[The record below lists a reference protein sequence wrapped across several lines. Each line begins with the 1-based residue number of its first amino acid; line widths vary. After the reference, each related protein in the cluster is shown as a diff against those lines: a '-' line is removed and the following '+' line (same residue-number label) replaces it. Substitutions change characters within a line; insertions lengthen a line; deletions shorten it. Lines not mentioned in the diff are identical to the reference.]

1 MSEQLQPKT
10 IGILKTPN
18 DPRVCLLPK
27 EVKRLAGELNLNIL
41 FEPGLGS
48 TLQIEDEEYIQA
60 GATSQSREFI
70 FKNSDTIVSI
80 NHTFSDEDEIK
91 QGCCFIGI
99 FNPLFHDTKLA
110 IYKKH
115 GATVY
120 SLDLLPRTTLAQSMD
135 VLSSMASLAG
145 YRAVIK
151 ASEIYDGVFPM
162 FTTAAGTLTPVKVLV
177 LGAGV
182 AGLQAIATARRL
194 GAMVE
199 AFDVRKSAGEEVRSL
214 GATFI
219 EVEGYTESAN
229 AGGYAVEQSEEYQ
242 KKQKELIHNHI
253 QSSNIVISTANI
265 PGRKAPLLIETRSVE
280 AMQPGSVI
288 IDLAAEQGGNCEL
301 SKNKEVVL
309 HHGVTILGN
318 SSLSAEIPAAASK
331 LLSNNFFSF
340 LKYKQKAETQTNDPL
355 LTGSQILNEGE
366 WTHPHFNKNL
376 QPA

>member
-10 IGILKTPN
+10 IGILKTEN

-27 EVKRLAGELNLNIL
+27 EVKRLTQELKINIL

-48 TLQIEDEEYIQA
+48 SLQITDEEYKQA
-60 GATSQSREFI
+60 GAQCYARELI
-70 FKNSDTIVSI
+70 FKNADTIVSI
-80 NHTFSDEDEIK
+80 NHTFSEVEMK
-91 QGCCFIGI
+91 GGCCFIGI
-99 FNPLFHDTKLA
+99 FNPLFHDSKFA
-110 IYKKH
+110 FYKKH
-115 GATVY
+115 AASVY

-151 ASEIYDGVFPM
+151 ASELYNGVFPM

-194 GAMVE
+194 GAIVE

-219 EVEGYTESAN
+219 EVEGYTESSN

-253 QSSNIVISTANI
+253 RSANIVISTANI
-265 PGRKAPLLIETRSVE
+265 PGKKAPILIETRSLE
-280 AMQPGSVI
+280 AMIPGSI
-288 IDLAAEQGGNCEL
+288 IVDLAAEQGGNCEL
-301 SKNKEVVL
+301 SINNQSI
-309 HHGVTILGN
+309 HHKGVTIIGN
-318 SSLSAEIPAAASK
+318 SSLSAEIPAASSK
-331 LLSNNFFSF
+331 LLSNNYFSF
-340 LKYKQKAETQTNDPL
+340 LKYKQKAENQQDDPL
-355 LTGSQILNEGE
+355 LSACQILNEGE
-366 WTHPHFNKNL
+366 WSHPHFTNQL

>member
-1 MSEQLQPKT
+1 MSEQPQPKT
-10 IGILKTPN
+10 IGILKTPD

-27 EVKRLAGELNLNIL
+27 EVKRLTGELKLNIL

-48 TLQIEDEEYIQA
+48 SLEIEDEEYVLA
-60 GATSQSREFI
+60 GASCQSRELI
-70 FKNSDTIVSI
+70 FKNADTIVSI
-80 NHTFSDEDEIK
+80 NHTFSEVEMK
-91 QGCCFIGI
+91 GGCCFIGI
-99 FNPLFHDTKLA
+99 FNPLFHDSKLA
-110 IYKKH
+110 IYQNK

-145 YRAVIK
+145 YKAVIK
-151 ASEIYDGVFPM
+151 AAETYNGVFPM

-194 GAMVE
+194 GAIVE

-219 EVEGYTESAN
+219 EVEGYTESSN
-229 AGGYAVEQSEEYQ
+229 AGGYAVAQSEEYQ
-242 KKQKELIHNHI
+242 KKQKDLIHNHI
-253 QSSNIVISTANI
+253 LSTNIVISTANI
-265 PGRKAPLLIETRSVE
+265 PGKKAPLLIETRSVA
-280 AMQPGSVI
+280 AMQSGSVI

-301 SKNKEVVL
+301 SKNKETVYFK
-309 HHGVTILGN
+309 GVTVIGN

-331 LLSNNFFSF
+331 LLSNNYFAF
-340 LKYKQKAETQTNDPL
+340 LKYKQHAEEPENDPL
-355 LTGSQILNEGE
+355 LAACRVLNDGQ
-366 WTHPHFNKNL
+366 WSHPHFTRQL

>member
-1 MSEQLQPKT
+1 MSEQPQPKT

-27 EVKRLAGELNLNIL
+27 EVKRLTGELKLNIL

-48 TLQIEDEEYIQA
+48 SQEIDDTEYVQA
-60 GATSQSREFI
+60 GAICQSRESI
-70 FKNSDTIVSI
+70 LKNADTIVSI
-80 NHTFSDEDEIK
+80 DHTFSEVEMK
-91 QGCCFIGI
+91 GGCCFIGI
-99 FNPLFHDTKLA
+99 FNPLFHDSKLA
-110 IYKKH
+110 MYQKH

-135 VLSSMASLAG
+135 VLSSMASLNG

-151 ASEIYDGVFPM
+151 AAEHYNGVFPM
-162 FTTAAGTLTPVKVLV
+162 FTTAAGTLTPVKILV

-194 GAMVE
+194 GAVVE

-219 EVEGYTESAN
+219 EVEGYTESSS
-229 AGGYAVEQSEEYQ
+229 AGGYAVEQSEAYQ
-242 KKQKELIHNHI
+242 QKQKELIHNHI
-253 QSSNIVISTANI
+253 LTANIVISTANI
-265 PGRKAPLLIETRSVE
+265 PGRKAPLLIEKRSVE
-280 AMQPGSVI
+280 AMQAGSVI
-288 IDLAAEQGGNCEL
+288 VDLAAEQGGNCEF
-301 SKNKEVVL
+301 SKNKEIID
-309 HHGVTILGN
+309 HNGVTIIGN

-331 LLSNNFFSF
+331 LLSNNYFSF
-340 LKYKQKAETQTNDPL
+340 LKYKQKAESQPDDPL
-355 LTGSQILNEGE
+355 LSASQILKEGQ
-366 WTHPHFNKNL
+366 WTHPHFTKQL